1 MDTSTAGFGQK
12 HPLQGPRRLWSL
24 WDMLEKYG
32 AIFAT
37 AAIQLSEVKWFG
49 AARQRS
55 NERAVR

>member
-1 MDTSTAGFGQK
+1 
-12 HPLQGPRRLWSL
+12 
-24 WDMLEKYG
+24 MLEKYG